1 LAETRQPSRAFS
13 GARPPAW
20 LVYIP
25 LLALLLTA
33 AYGRRE
39 DADAPPAP
47 PPLAAGEGAVL
58 ARASPIDPAVMIR
71 VRARSGPDAGVAF
84 SVADSGVWLT
94 AGKTLAACV
103 HPAVMVG
110 DTEGEVTR
118 VMATPGGPVAVL
130 TTPAGAPALPL
141 ATGRL
146 RGGEPGYAAGFP
158 RGRPGELAL
167 RLLGRATLPQ
177 PGRGSPGLPVLAWA
191 EIGRTQGLAGD
202 LPALPGSPVLDGEG
216 RVVGLALAE
225 SPRRGLVY
233 STTPEALAAALA
245 ATKAPHAPQAAGAV
259 ITPDNYGLAADDLRR
274 ALRIAPVACVRR

>member
-1 LAETRQPSRAFS
+1 MNAT
-13 GARPPAW
+13 RPPDW
-20 LVYIP
+20 LVYISV
-25 LLALLLTA
+25 LALLLTA
-33 AYGRRE
+33 AFGRRE
-39 DADAPPAP
+39 DANAPPAP

-58 ARASPIDPAVMIR
+58 ARASPIDPAVLVR

-84 SVADSGVWLT
+84 STADSGVWLT
-94 AGKTLAACV
+94 ASQTLAACA

-118 VMATPGGPVAVL
+118 VAAGPSGPVAVL

-146 RGGEPGYAAGFP
+146 RGGELAYAAGYP

-167 RLLGRATLPQ
+167 RLLGRATLDQ
-177 PGRGSPGLPVLAWA
+177 RGRGTPGLPVLAWA
-191 EIGRTQGLAGD
+191 ELGRTEGLTGV

-225 SPRRGLVY
+225 APRRGLVY
-233 STTPEALAAALA
+233 TTTPEALASALA
-245 ATKAPHAPQAAGAV
+245 AAKTPRAPQAAGAV

-274 ALRIAPVACVRR
+274 AMRIAPVACVRR

>member
-1 LAETRQPSRAFS
+1 MNAT
-13 GARPPAW
+13 RPPDW
-20 LVYIP
+20 LVYISV
-25 LLALLLTA
+25 LALLLTA
-33 AYGRRE
+33 AFGRRE

-58 ARASPIDPAVMIR
+58 ARASPIDPAVLIR
-71 VRARSGPDAGVAF
+71 VRARAGPDAGVAF
-84 SVADSGVWLT
+84 SAADSGVWLT
-94 AGKTLAACV
+94 AGQTLASCA

-118 VMATPGGPVAVL
+118 VDGAPVGPVAVL

-141 ATGRL
+141 ATGGL
-146 RGGEPGYAAGFP
+146 RTGELAYAAGYP

-167 RLLGRATLPQ
+167 RLLGRAALAQ
-177 PGRGSPGLPVLAWA
+177 PGRGTPGLPVLAWA
-191 EIGRTQGLAGD
+191 ELGRTQGLHGVLA
-202 LPALPGSPVLDGEG
+202 ALPGSPVLDGEG

-225 SPRRGLVY
+225 APRRGLIY
-233 STTPEALAAALA
+233 TTTPEALAAALA
-245 ATKAPHAPQAAGAV
+245 AAKAPRAPQAAGAV